1 MSIINKI
8 AARKE
13 KNILRNLFGDSGSEN
28 SSDSDENNEENG
40 KVLTEISINDKIAGE
55 ETEEKISFK
64 SPLDDSI
71 QVDLI
76 QRKSLG
82 IAFQLWPAASLLAE
96 YFIQNPDKLLITQP
110 SEIRVSETAHINI
123 IELGAGLGLTGM
135 YLAKYFAEERKQ
147 RSNGVHVCVSKVI
160 LTDLQDVMPILSEN
174 IQLNNLSDRVYCH
187 SLDWNHLEN
196 IQEIFD
202 RFFPASSSSSSSS
215 ASSSPLVIAAD
226 VIYWES
232 LFLPLVTVLE
242 ELIRRRGCKVII
254 SHIRRWKKDQKF
266 FKLCKKKQL
275 DVTTLLEKTV
285 YLEHEHTK
293 EETKQIQR
301 VYLIQ

>member
-8 AARKE
+8 ATRKE

-28 SSDSDENNEENG
+28 SSDSDENNEESGEVVNGNPING
-40 KVLTEISINDKIAGE
+40 KVAGE
-55 ETEEKISFK
+55 EGEEKISFR
-64 SPLDDSI
+64 SDLDDSI
-71 QVDLI
+71 RVDLI

-96 YFIQNPDKLLITQP
+96 YFIRNPDKLLITQL
-110 SEIRVSETAHINI
+110 SELSTAEQTSVSI

-135 YLAKYFAEERKQ
+135 YLSKYFADERKQ
-147 RSNGVHVCVSKVI
+147 STSAGSTVCISQVI
-160 LTDLQDVMPILSEN
+160 LTDLQDVMPILNEN
-174 IQLNNLSDRVYCH
+174 IQLNNLAGRVHCH
-187 SLDWNHLEN
+187 SLDWDHLEN
-196 IQEIFD
+196 IQDIFD
-202 RFFPASSSSSSSS
+202 QFFPSTSSLT
-215 ASSSPLVIAAD
+215 APLVIAAD

-232 LFLPLVTVLE
+232 LFLPLVTALV
-242 ELIRRRGCKVII
+242 ELVKRRGCKVII